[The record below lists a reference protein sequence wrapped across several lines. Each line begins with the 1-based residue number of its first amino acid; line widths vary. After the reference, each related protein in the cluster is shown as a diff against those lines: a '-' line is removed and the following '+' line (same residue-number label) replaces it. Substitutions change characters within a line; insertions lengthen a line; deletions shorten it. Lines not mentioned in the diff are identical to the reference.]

1 MTPSTNPQKIPGG
14 SYCIWMIIKTLSS
27 QASLCLAVT
36 LDFWLCLWHTTL
48 FPPYSLL
55 FHRSSCLAPPL
66 DPSDEGLNF
75 TFLGCLPWPPPWSRP
90 LPSGSPLMGWRWG
103 EGWGQVQFCS
113 LWTPCL
119 AVGHICMC
127 EVKKG
132 GNERE
137 GPVISNM
144 KRRQTIR
151 VVLRMQEEKL
161 KLMFF
166 F

>member
-1 MTPSTNPQKIPGG
+1 
-14 SYCIWMIIKTLSS
+14 
-27 QASLCLAVT
+27 
-36 LDFWLCLWHTTL
+36 
-48 FPPYSLL
+48 
-55 FHRSSCLAPPL
+55 
-66 DPSDEGLNF
+66 
-75 TFLGCLPWPPPWSRP
+75 
-90 LPSGSPLMGWRWG
+90 
-103 EGWGQVQFCS
+103 
-113 LWTPCL
+113 
-119 AVGHICMC
+119 MC

-166 F
+166 FLNPIPLIKSMDICYIPCRCLYFINGVIGGVDQGNRGHFSQVSSKIALKMKEHGAVHLESYIQEK